1 MSSAG
6 DIDKEIS
13 FKVADRPV
21 KRPRSFKDVRSLSY
35 SNLLSHC
42 RAANII
48 TKGISRHALEVLL
61 CHKLHLSTTGGND
74 VVFGP
79 KLEDHCLDATET
91 KEFERFTP
99 TYVQSLQGW
108 TKNISSIPEIDVGT
122 VKKYLLASPS
132 QDPDFTKASLK
143 RYKLSR
149 SYEHISAKNIHSVMY
164 NSLTES
170 KTFCLVKAQCN
181 PSQSGDSARVK
192 WLHVVLDKMTGEP
205 YGAFCVCAVGKGQA
219 CSHVGALLFLLCE
232 IVASGA
238 ENLPDDESVTDV
250 LCPWS
255 LPKGAKV
262 HPVKAEDVIVRSTDK
277 QGPTVDNYTSQ
288 VAPELS
294 PDDNYQ
300 RILQLLSDVR
310 NANSNSC
317 MPAILT

>member
-1 MSSAG
+1 
-6 DIDKEIS
+6 
-13 FKVADRPV
+13 
-21 KRPRSFKDVRSLSY
+21 
-35 SNLLSHC
+35 
-42 RAANII
+42 
-48 TKGISRHALEVLL
+48 
-61 CHKLHLSTTGGND
+61 
-74 VVFGP
+74 
-79 KLEDHCLDATET
+79 
-91 KEFERFTP
+91 
-99 TYVQSLQGW
+99 
-108 TKNISSIPEIDVGT
+108 
-122 VKKYLLASPS
+122 
-132 QDPDFTKASLK
+132 
-143 RYKLSR
+143 
-149 SYEHISAKNIHSVMY
+149 MY

-294 PDDNYQ
+294 PDDTINVSSSFFLMYEMPIQ
-300 RILQLLSDVR
+300 IAVCQPLL
-310 NANSNSC
+310 
-317 MPAILT
+317 T